1 MASRQEE
8 KEARRLERQA
18 QEEAERRAAARNRRL
33 QMVLGG
39 VLALL
44 VIGGAIFAIT
54 AGGGDDGGDGNS
66 PTTAA
71 DKDLPK
77 LPAAEET
84 DLDAAVKAAGCKLVH
99 AKNEG
104 GGHEE
109 KTFTAADYGTNPP
122 SSGAHH
128 PVPATEGIYD
138 SGPPDLGPSV
148 HALEHGRI
156 NFQYRKGAPKQEI
169 DQMKALFAENG
180 GYHSLLFENQTSMDA
195 EVAATAWTQVLT
207 CPEVTDK
214 TWDAMRTF
222 RDRYIDQG
230 PESVP

>member
-8 KEARRLERQA
+8 KEARRREREA

-54 AGGGDDGGDGNS
+54 QSGGGDSEGEGPQAVSDQNL
-66 PTTAA
+66 PT
-71 DKDLPK
+71 LPE
-77 LPAAEET
+77 PEET
-84 DLDAAVKAAGCKLVH
+84 DLDAAVKAAGCKLNN
-99 AKNEG
+99 AENEG
-104 GGHEE
+104 GGHED
-109 KTFTAADYGTNPP
+109 KQYTAADYQTNPP
-122 SSGAHH
+122 SSGQHTNDVAQD
-128 PVPATEGIYD
+128 GIYD
-138 SGPPDLGPSV
+138 EGPPELGLSV

-156 NFQYRKGAPKQEI
+156 NVQYKPGASKQRV
-169 DQMKALFAENG
+169 DQLKALLAETG
-180 GYHSLLFENQTSMDA
+180 GYHMLLFENQTDMDA
-195 EVAATAWTQVLT
+195 EVSATAWTHVLT
-207 CPEVTDK
+207 CPTVNDK